1 MSSPN
6 THAAAPALKVFLVDD
21 SVLICRRLEVL
32 LRAIPG
38 VQVIGTAATPD
49 DALRG
54 IEHGA
59 PEVAIID
66 MQLKG
71 GNGLSVLKEL
81 ASRALPVTS
90 IMLTNNANAQ
100 LREQCER
107 AGARFFFDK
116 STDFNRVRDAIKA
129 LAANPSA
136 ARQEL
141 AMLPQEQSHSS
152 SHDHAAGA
160 AHNAPEAAAHGEL
173 RPLAAVQCSNCATR
187 TICLPSGLSDAELA
201 SIDAMIGISRKVRR
215 GEALY
220 RAGDAFENI
229 YTIKAGSFKTVV
241 VLRDGREQITGFQLV
256 GEPLGMDGISTEHH
270 LCDAVALEDSI
281 LCVIP
286 FHKLEALCY
295 ELKPMQRHVHRWMC
309 SEIARESGQ
318 MTLLG
323 SMSAEERVATFLL
336 NISQRLQARGY
347 SGSEFNLRMTRED
360 IGSYLGLKLET
371 VSRMLSRF
379 QKELRIDVQGRLIRI
394 LDREGLQQI

>member
-1 MSSPN
+1 M
-6 THAAAPALKVFLVDD
+6 
-21 SVLICRRLEVL
+21 
-32 LRAIPG
+32 
-38 VQVIGTAATPD
+38 
-49 DALRG
+49 
-54 IEHGA
+54 
-59 PEVAIID
+59 
-66 MQLKG
+66 
-71 GNGLSVLKEL
+71 
-81 ASRALPVTS
+81 
-90 IMLTNNANAQ
+90 
-100 LREQCER
+100 
-107 AGARFFFDK
+107 
-116 STDFNRVRDAIKA
+116 
-129 LAANPSA
+129 
-136 ARQEL
+136 
-141 AMLPQEQSHSS
+141 PQ
-152 SHDHAAGA
+152 
-160 AHNAPEAAAHGEL
+160 APEAAAAQGEPRL
-173 RPLAAVQCSNCATR
+173 IGAVQCSNCATR
-187 TICLPSGLSDAELA
+187 TICLPSGLSDAELT
-201 SIDAMIGISRKVRR
+201 SIDAMIGLSRKVRR

-220 RAGDAFENI
+220 RAGDGFENL

-379 QKELRIDVQGRLIRI
+379 QKALRIDVQGRLIRI